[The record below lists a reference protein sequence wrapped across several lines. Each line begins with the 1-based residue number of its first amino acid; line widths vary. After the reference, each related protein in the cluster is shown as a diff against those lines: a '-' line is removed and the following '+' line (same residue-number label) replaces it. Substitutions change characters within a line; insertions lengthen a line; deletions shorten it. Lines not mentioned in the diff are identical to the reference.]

1 MILKNRLR
9 LVFLAFLITS
19 CSNDRLDVDVSDVD
33 VKISFRD
40 VRSSIVN
47 SDPDKLVSEHTAN
60 REKIGELY
68 DYLIGYCFR
77 IGNVDD
83 STFVESI
90 ILYRQD
96 TIMRDV
102 ENQIDSEFSAG
113 MKDFES
119 NVTTAFQHLKYH
131 LPKRET
137 PEYIVY
143 MNSLFRS
150 NIFCT
155 DKNIGIGLE
164 RYLGS
169 DNHVIKKLDP
179 TVFFQWVKDGMD
191 PKFMERDVMTAWIET
206 NIIEEEKGNLA
217 ERMIRWGKVLYL
229 TEASLPKVDKHLIL
243 RYNEKDLEWA
253 KENEPAFWKYLVDQK
268 MLFAMDER
276 NNMNILNPGP
286 TTPGLPTEG
295 APDRLGRYLG
305 WTMVRNYMNEHDEVS
320 MEDMIDLPYNTIL
333 QEYETE

>member
-1 MILKNRLR
+1 MILKNTLR
-9 LVFLAFLITS
+9 LVFLALLITS
-19 CSNDRLDVDVSDVD
+19 CSNDRLDADASAVD

-47 SDPDKLVSEHTAN
+47 SDTDKLISEHSNNKEAL
-60 REKIGELY
+60 GELY

-83 STFVESI
+83 SAFVESI
-90 ILYRQD
+90 MLYRQD

-102 ENQIDSEFSAG
+102 EKQIDAKFSTL
-113 MKDFES
+113 KDFES
-119 NVTTAFQHLKYH
+119 NVTTAFQHFKYH

-150 NIFCT
+150 NVFCT
-155 DKNIGIGLE
+155 DKNIGVGLE
-164 RYLGS
+164 RYLGA
-169 DNHVIKKLDP
+169 DNDVIKNLDP

-229 TEASLPKVDKHLIL
+229 TEAALPKLDKHLIL
-243 RYNEKDLEWA
+243 RYLEKDLEWA

-286 TTPGLPTEG
+286 TTPGLPREG

-320 MEDMIDLPYNTIL
+320 MEDMIALPYNTIL